1 MLRITFLQTPVERR
15 LVLEGKLIGTSVREL
30 ESAWE
35 SVRSGCQECRCVVE
49 LTDLTV
55 IDRCGKAA
63 LMAMIGSG
71 ARLVASGAYNEYLAE
86 QLTNRAR
93 GGEEPPNGCAES
105 HGAKP
110 QAHRRRRSRAKE
122 TS

>member
-15 LVLEGKLIGTSVREL
+15 LVLEGKLIGISVREL

-35 SVRSGCQECRCVVE
+35 SLRSGCQECRCVVD

-55 IDRCGKAA
+55 IDQCGKAT

-71 ARLVASGAYNEYLAE
+71 ARLVACGAYNEYLAE

-93 GGEEPPNGCAES
+93 GREEPPNGCARS
-105 HGAKP
+105 PAAKP
-110 QAHRRRRSRAKE
+110 RAHRPRRSRPKK
-122 TS
+122 TN